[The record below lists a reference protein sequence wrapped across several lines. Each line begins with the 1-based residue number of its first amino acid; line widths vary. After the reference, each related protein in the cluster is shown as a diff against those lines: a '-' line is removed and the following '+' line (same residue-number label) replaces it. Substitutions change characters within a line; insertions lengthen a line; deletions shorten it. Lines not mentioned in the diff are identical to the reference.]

1 MINCNDTDQIKNIQL
16 VFLCKYHMVFQVPRR
31 DSGSAG
37 TKKVLAALEKET
49 KANFQEKINGK
60 V

>member
-1 MINCNDTDQIKNIQL
+1 
-16 VFLCKYHMVFQVPRR
+16 MVFQVPRR

-37 TKKVLAALEKET
+37 TKKVLAALEDET
-49 KANFQEKINGK
+49 KANFHEKINGK

>member
-1 MINCNDTDQIKNIQL
+1 
-16 VFLCKYHMVFQVPRR
+16 MVFQGPRR

-37 TKKVLAALEKET
+37 TKKVLAALENET
-49 KANFQEKINGK
+49 KANFQEKINDK

>member
-1 MINCNDTDQIKNIQL
+1 
-16 VFLCKYHMVFQVPRR
+16 MVFQGPRR

-37 TKKVLAALEKET
+37 AKNVLAALENDT
-49 KANFQEKINGK
+49 KANFQENINDK